1 MITGFINHK
10 TILGGKM
17 SNKLSSKL
25 NWVCSEISHQL
36 KDDEKECDCKDLDFS
51 ITFADWMMCPDC
63 QRIWIRKFK

>member
-1 MITGFINHK
+1 
-10 TILGGKM
+10 M